1 MRLFWKVYLL
11 SLCLLVSSMAL
22 LTSVTTIRE
31 ARRSAGLLRNEQ
43 RLLAVLAA
51 SQVEAG
57 YHEQVWPFE
66 MLSTVS
72 RNENFLFWRIVDGDG
87 HFILADRPLKDNP
100 DTEDILLRSQPV
112 RSEPTLVSDALRD
125 TNVWIVPM
133 RMRTADKPWT
143 FWLGFHTRTVQRQ
156 MRGMILA
163 KVLPAAAIA
172 VILIPTSLLLTRKVL
187 RPLTMLTAAAEEMK
201 RGDLSV
207 SLPPP
212 GRDEIGQ
219 LVGAFEAMVAGIK
232 TRDLEIDDKMQA
244 LKEARDD
251 LEMGVRERTAEL
263 TKTNIDLKHEITEH
277 KRAEQA
283 LRESEERLRI
293 IFEAAENVAFITTD
307 LAGRDAH
314 IREFSP
320 GAEHIFGY
328 RREEV
333 VGQPVAMLH
342 LPEDVARF
350 PEVIQTMRQKR
361 HGFSGEYT
369 LVRKSGEH
377 FPALFR
383 TYPLFDGE
391 GQMIATLGVSIDIT
405 ERKRA
410 EEQLK
415 KTLAEL
421 QEFNRL
427 AVGRELRMVELK
439 REVNEMAQRA
449 HLAAPYD
456 VSFAETA
463 ERE

>member
-1 MRLFWKVYLL
+1 V
-11 SLCLLVSSMAL
+11 
-22 LTSVTTIRE
+22 
-31 ARRSAGLLRNEQ
+31 
-43 RLLAVLAA
+43 
-51 SQVEAG
+51 
-57 YHEQVWPFE
+57 
-66 MLSTVS
+66 
-72 RNENFLFWRIVDGDG
+72 
-87 HFILADRPLKDNP
+87 
-100 DTEDILLRSQPV
+100 
-112 RSEPTLVSDALRD
+112 
-125 TNVWIVPM
+125 
-133 RMRTADKPWT
+133 
-143 FWLGFHTRTVQRQ
+143 
-156 MRGMILA
+156 
-163 KVLPAAAIA
+163 
-172 VILIPTSLLLTRKVL
+172 
-187 RPLTMLTAAAEEMK
+187 
-201 RGDLSV
+201 
-207 SLPPP
+207 
-212 GRDEIGQ
+212 
-219 LVGAFEAMVAGIK
+219 
-232 TRDLEIDDKMQA
+232 
-244 LKEARDD
+244 
-251 LEMGVRERTAEL
+251 EMGVRERTAEL